1 MQLEQLLVRCSPCR
15 LPHCLPVLLEFANR
29 NKNVFIDTSV
39 HIHSDVRLDN
49 DAQRDKLLNFLP
61 KSSVNSAKA
70 SLKLMLIYSS
80 FDNAT
85 HSVLFFMILLS
96 QRKNVKSY
104 FWYSTYVLQ
113 YIHMY
118 VLSDGFFYT

>member
-1 MQLEQLLVRCSPCR
+1 MQVEQLLVRCSPCR

-39 HIHSDVRLDN
+39 HVHSDVRLDN

-80 FDNAT
+80 FDNSNST
-85 HSVLFFMILLS
+85 HSVLFFMILLG
-96 QRKNVKSY
+96 QQKNVKSV
-104 FWYSTYVLQ
+104 FLVQSTVC
-113 YIHMY
+113 MY
-118 VLSDGFFYT
+118 LL